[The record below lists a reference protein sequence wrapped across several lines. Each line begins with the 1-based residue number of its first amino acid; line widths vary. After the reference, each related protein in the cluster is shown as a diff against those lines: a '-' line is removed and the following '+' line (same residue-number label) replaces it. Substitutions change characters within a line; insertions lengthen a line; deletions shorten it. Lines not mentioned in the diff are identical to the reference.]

1 MTIISIVI
9 IVQLMERIAILA
21 SDIGRLLRREFD
33 QRAKSAG
40 LTRPQWRLL
49 MTLRDREG
57 INQGELA
64 ELLLVE
70 PITVCRM
77 VDRLEESGMLVRR
90 ADPADRRSWRLHLEP
105 RARRLLEELR
115 PTVMEFLAD
124 IFDGI
129 PDDERQ
135 ATVRAL
141 EKLRANLARTNDG
154 QD

>member
-1 MTIISIVI
+1 MIEHVFAPPVSKGSFEA
-9 IVQLMERIAILA
+9 LDALE
-21 SDIGRLLRREFD
+21 
-33 QRAKSAG
+33 
-40 LTRPQWRLL
+40 
-49 MTLRDREG
+49 
-57 INQGELA
+57 GELA

-135 ATVRAL
+135 ATVRTL
-141 EKLRANLARTNDG
+141 EKLRANLVRTNDG

>member
-1 MTIISIVI
+1 
-9 IVQLMERIAILA
+9 MERIAILT

-90 ADPADRRSWRLHLEP
+90 ADPADRRSWRLYLEP

-124 IFDGI
+124 IFYGI

-141 EKLRANLARTNDG
+141 EKLRANLVRTNDG

>member
-1 MTIISIVI
+1 
-9 IVQLMERIAILA
+9 MERIAILA

-135 ATVRAL
+135 ATVRTL
-141 EKLRANLARTNDG
+141 EKLRANLVRTNDG

>member
-1 MTIISIVI
+1 
-9 IVQLMERIAILA
+9 MERIAILA

-90 ADPADRRSWRLHLEP
+90 ADPADRRSWRLYLEP

>member
-1 MTIISIVI
+1 
-9 IVQLMERIAILA
+9 MERIAILA
-21 SDIGRLLRREFD
+21 SDIGRLLRRELD

-135 ATVRAL
+135 ATVRTL
-141 EKLRANLARTNDG
+141 EKLRANLVRTNDG

>member
-1 MTIISIVI
+1 
-9 IVQLMERIAILA
+9 MERIAILA

>member
-1 MTIISIVI
+1 
-9 IVQLMERIAILA
+9 MERIAILA

-90 ADPADRRSWRLHLEP
+90 ADPADRRSWRLYLEP

-135 ATVRAL
+135 ATVRTL
-141 EKLRANLARTNDG
+141 EKLRANLVRTNDG

>member
-1 MTIISIVI
+1 
-9 IVQLMERIAILA
+9 MERIAILA

-90 ADPADRRSWRLHLEP
+90 ADPADRRSWRLYLEP

-141 EKLRANLARTNDG
+141 EKLRANLVRTNDG